1 MCPINPKSKIQNQRG
16 LTLREYGPE
25 EYARDFLILE
35 MGIVVVALT
44 FAVMGASGSST
55 VNDAVNSRLATVYSL
70 THFGTWRIDRPLD
83 KEPIPFEQGTIDKV
97 MVGGRLISSK
107 PRVLP
112 LLMTAEYLLLNKTL
126 GWNLDD
132 DHQRDRSVRV
142 MSVSLIGGSYI
153 VAIIFFLKTLR
164 LFVADPMSRAVLLFS
179 LAFCTQLW
187 GYATHINNHVPAAG
201 MIVVALY
208 FALGVGAGKL
218 TPARWRFA
226 AFGFFGGLVPT
237 LDLPGTVFV
246 ALAGLYLLGKFPR
259 KTLVWCTLGAA
270 IPIGVHCASM
280 LAATGSILPVQTR
293 DEAYLYEGSYWRNP
307 QGIDA
312 LNEPKGTYLFHM
324 ILGRSGLFSLY
335 PVLLVGVAATLRALL
350 RKEFAYR
357 GHVLVGALGFLILTA
372 YYLLKTNNYGGEA
385 YGFRWYI
392 VAMPVLLLM
401 GAPILANLRARWK
414 WLFVC
419 AMIAISFYSAFE
431 CAKSPWGANNA
442 WTSRLFLGPS
452 YGPE

>member
-1 MCPINPKSKIQNQRG
+1 
-16 LTLREYGPE
+16 LREYGPE

-35 MGIVVVALT
+35 IGIVVVAVT
-44 FAVMGASGSST
+44 FAIMGASESST

-70 THFGTWRIDRPLD
+70 TNFGTWRIDRPLD

-107 PRVLP
+107 PPVLP
-112 LLMTAEYLLLNKTL
+112 LLMTAEYLFLNKTL
-126 GWNLDD
+126 GWDLDD
-132 DHQRDRSVRV
+132 DHQRDRSVRI

-164 LFVADPMSRAVLLFS
+164 LFVVDPMSRAVLLFS

-187 GYATHINNHVPAAG
+187 GYATHINNHVPAAA

-208 FALGVGAGKL
+208 FALGVGTGKL

-259 KTLVWCTLGAA
+259 KTLVWCTLAAA

-293 DEAYLYEGSYWRNP
+293 EEVYLYEGSYWRNP

-324 ILGRSGLFSLY
+324 LLGRSGLFSLY
-335 PVLLVGVAATLRALL
+335 PVLLVGVAATLGALL

-414 WLFVC
+414 WFFVC
-419 AMIAISFYSAFE
+419 VMIGISFYSAFE
-431 CAKSPWGANNA
+431 CAKSPWGANNT
-442 WTSRLFLGPS
+442 WTSRIFLGPS
-452 YGPE
+452 YGPR

>member
-1 MCPINPKSKIQNQRG
+1 
-16 LTLREYGPE
+16 LREYGPE
-25 EYARDFLILE
+25 EYTRDFLILE
-35 MGIVVVALT
+35 MGVVVVALT
-44 FAVMGASGSST
+44 FAVMGASGYFG
-55 VNDAVNSRLATVYSL
+55 NDAVNSRLATVYSL
-70 THFGTWRIDRPLD
+70 ANFGTWRIDRPLD

-97 MVGGRLISSK
+97 MVDGRLISSK
-107 PRVLP
+107 PPVLP

-126 GWNLDD
+126 GWSLDD
-132 DHQRDRSVRV
+132 DHQRDRIVRV
-142 MSVSLIGGSYI
+142 MSMSLIGGSYI

-201 MIVVALY
+201 MIIVALY
-208 FALGVGAGKL
+208 FALGVGTGKL
-218 TPARWRFA
+218 APARWRFA
-226 AFGFFGGLVPT
+226 AFGFCAGFVPT
-237 LDLPGTVFV
+237 LDLPGTIFV

-270 IPIGVHCASM
+270 IPIGVHCVSM

-293 DEAYLYEGSYWRNP
+293 DEVYLYEGSYWRNP

-324 ILGRSGLFSLY
+324 LLGRCGLFSLY
-335 PVLLVGVAATLRALL
+335 PVLLVGVAATLRALF
-350 RKEFAYR
+350 RKKFAYR

-401 GAPILANLRARWK
+401 GAPVLANLRARWK

-452 YGPE
+452 YGPR